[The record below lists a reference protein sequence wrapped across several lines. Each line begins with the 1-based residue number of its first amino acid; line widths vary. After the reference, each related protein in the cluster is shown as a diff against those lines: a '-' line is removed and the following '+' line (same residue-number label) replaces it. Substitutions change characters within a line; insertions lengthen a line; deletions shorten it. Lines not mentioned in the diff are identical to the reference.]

1 MNFLNTN
8 LNGDSVDASKLAQA
22 ERPYAETMTR
32 TIIEPIAEPMQA
44 FDFSTHLAKM
54 ALFLAEAWKDDHP
67 DAVADSEDD
76 LDDCI
81 LAVKTELAIAGN
93 AVGGPAGVMILTGG
107 ASAAV
112 CTACKQVL
120 NSASA

>member
-22 ERPYAETMTR
+22 ERPYAETMTK
-32 TIIEPIAEPMQA
+32 TIIEPIADPWQA

-54 ALFLAEAWKDDHP
+54 ALFLAEAWKDEHP
-67 DAVADSEDD
+67 DATADSEDD
-76 LDDCI
+76 LDECI
-81 LAVKTELAIAGN
+81 LAVKTELAIAGH

-107 ASAAV
+107 GSSV
-112 CTACKQVL
+112 ICTACQQVL
-120 NSASA
+120 SLPNR